1 MNSEH
6 PIVAIQ
12 GIAGSFHELAAHE
25 YFGSEIETLECVSF
39 KEVCDVLKRGDADY
53 SIMAI
58 ENTIAGSLL
67 PNYTLLLDY
76 HFKII
81 GEVYLPIHMHLVA
94 NEGVTLNDVRYVQS
108 HPIAIQQC
116 MQFLWT
122 LKDVEIH
129 EMADT
134 AIAAKDVHERKLTD
148 TAAIANEQSAER
160 YELNILRRDI
170 ETRHKNF
177 TRFLVLSNY
186 MLQREEHNKASISLV
201 LDDHPGSLA
210 DVLDIFREHRV
221 NVCKIQSLPVLD
233 NPMEMMLQLDIEFER
248 KEDYERSITEVLKAA
263 SGVSILGE
271 YAKAERP
278 QV

>member
-1 MNSEH
+1 MNPEQ

-25 YFGSEIETLECVSF
+25 YFGSNIETLECVSF
-39 KEVCDVLKRGDADY
+39 KEVCDALKRGEADY

-81 GEVYLPIHMHLVA
+81 GEVFLPIHMHLLA
-94 NEGVTLNDVRYVQS
+94 HPGVKLKDIRYIQS

-116 MQFLWT
+116 MQFIWT
-122 LKDVEIH
+122 LLDVEIH

-134 AIAAKDVHERKLTD
+134 AVAAKDVHDRLLKD
-148 TAAIANEQSAER
+148 TAAIANEQSASR
-160 YELNILRRDI
+160 YELDILRRDI
-170 ETRHKNF
+170 ETKHKNY
-177 TRFLVLSNY
+177 TRFLVLSNF
-186 MLQREEHNKASISLV
+186 MIQREENNKASLSLV

-210 DVLDIFREHRV
+210 DVLDIFREQRV
-221 NVCKIQSLPVLD
+221 KLAKIQSLPVLD
-233 NPMEMMLQLDIEFER
+233 NVMETMLQCDIEFER
-248 KEDYERSITEVLKAA
+248 KEDYERSISQILKLA

-271 YAKAERP
+271 YERAARP
-278 QV
+278 QS